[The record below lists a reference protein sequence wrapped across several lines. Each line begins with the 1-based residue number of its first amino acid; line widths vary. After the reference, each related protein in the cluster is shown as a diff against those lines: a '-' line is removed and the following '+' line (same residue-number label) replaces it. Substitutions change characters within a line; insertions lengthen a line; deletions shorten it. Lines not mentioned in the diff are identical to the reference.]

1 MIVTRR
7 QLPRRTF
14 LRGMGAAIALPALD
28 AMSPA
33 FAARSFAAGRFV
45 EAGSAA
51 TGPTRLSFVYV
62 PNGITMADWTPAAE
76 GTGFELT
83 RIMKP
88 LAEFR
93 QDTLVLS
100 GLAHRNGTALGDGPG
115 DHARAAASYLTGVH
129 PRKTAGADI
138 QNGISVDQVAAQ
150 HLAGQAR
157 FSSLEL
163 GCDDSRTVGNC
174 DSGYSCAYTNS
185 LAWRGPSTPMPPE
198 TNPRLVF
205 ERLFGDIDTS
215 LPPETRARRLLH
227 RRSILDLV
235 TARTN
240 ELMGDLGTSDRH
252 KLDEYLSSI
261 REIEVRIERAEK
273 DLNGLTPGIDKPSG
287 VPVLYADYVSLMF
300 DLQLVA
306 FQTDSTRIVTM
317 MMGREGS
324 MRTYPEI
331 GVPDPHHPL
340 THHRGNPEWIEKVT
354 QVNTMHMELF
364 AGFLKK
370 LRETPDGDGTLFD
383 HSMIV
388 YGSGLSDG
396 NKHTHDDLPVLITG
410 RAGNLRLGRHVIYD
424 KGTPMTNLFLTVL
437 DRMGVPAE
445 RLGDSTGAIEHLTD
459 V

>member
-7 QLPRRTF
+7 HLPRRTF
-14 LRGMGAAIALPALD
+14 LKGLGAAIALPALD

-33 FAARSFAAGRFV
+33 FAARGHAAASHPGRLAF
-45 EAGSAA
+45 S
-51 TGPTRLSFVYV
+51 YV
-62 PNGITMADWTPAAE
+62 PNGVTMADWTPKGE
-76 GTGFELT
+76 GLGFEFS
-83 RIMKP
+83 RILKP
-88 LAEFR
+88 LEPFR
-93 QDTLVLS
+93 EDTLVLS
-100 GLAHRNGTALGDGPG
+100 GLAHRNGAALGDGPG

-138 QNGISVDQVAAQ
+138 QNGISVDQIVAQ
-150 HLAGQAR
+150 QLAGQTR
-157 FSSLEL
+157 FPSLEL
-163 GCDDSRTVGNC
+163 GCDDSRTIGNC

-185 LAWRGPSTPMPPE
+185 LAWRGPATPLPPE

-235 TARTN
+235 TQRTHQ
-240 ELMGDLGTSDRH
+240 LMRDLGPSDQR

-261 REIEVRIERAEK
+261 REIEQRIEGAER
-273 DLNGLTPGIDKPSG
+273 DLTGMTPAIDKPSG
-287 VPVLYADYVSLMF
+287 IPVEYAEYVNLMF

-306 FQTDSTRIVTM
+306 FQTDSSRIVTM

-324 MRTYPEI
+324 LRTYPEI

-354 QVNTMHMELF
+354 KVNHLHMELF
-364 AGFLKK
+364 AGFVKK
-370 LRETPDGDGTLFD
+370 LKDTPDGDGTLLD
-383 HSMIV
+383 HSLLV

-396 NKHTHDDLPVLITG
+396 NKHTHDDLPVLLVG
-410 RAGNLRLGRHVIYD
+410 RGGDLRLGRHIVYPKD
-424 KGTPMTNLFLTVL
+424 TPMTNLYLTLL
-437 DRMGVPAE
+437 DRMGVHAE
-445 RLGDSTGAIEHLTD
+445 QIGDSTGEVEHLVD

>member
-1 MIVTRR
+1 MIVTRKH
-7 QLPRRTF
+7 LPRRTF
-14 LRGMGAAIALPALD
+14 LRGMGAVVALPMLD
-28 AMSPA
+28 AMTPA
-33 FAARSFAAGRFV
+33 FAGPARLR
-45 EAGSAA
+45 
-51 TGPTRLSFVYV
+51 TPPLRLAFTYV

-76 GTGFELT
+76 GAGFEYP

-88 LAEFR
+88 LEAFR
-93 QDTLVLS
+93 SDTLVLS
-100 GLAHRNGTALGDGPG
+100 GLSHRNGMALGDGPG

-138 QNGISVDQVAAQ
+138 QNGISVDQIAAQ
-150 HLAGQAR
+150 HIGPETR
-157 FSSLEL
+157 FGSLEL
-163 GCDDSRTVGNC
+163 GCDDSRTIGNC

-185 LAWRGPSTPMPPE
+185 LAWRGPATPMPPE

-215 LPPETRARRLLH
+215 LPPEVRARRLRY

-235 TARTN
+235 GDRTTR
-240 ELMGDLGTSDRH
+240 LSADLGAADRR

-261 REIEVRIERAEK
+261 REIEQRIERAEQ
-273 DLNGLTPGIDKPSG
+273 DVTGLTPVIDKPSG
-287 VPVLYADYVSLMF
+287 IPVQYADYVNLMF

-306 FQTDSTRIVTM
+306 FQTDQTRVVTM

-354 QVNTMHMELF
+354 QVNTLHMKLF
-364 AGFLKK
+364 AGFIAKLKAA
-370 LRETPDGDGTLFD
+370 PDGDGSLLD

-396 NKHTHDDLPVLITG
+396 NRHAHDDLPTLIVG
-410 RAGNLRLGRHVIYD
+410 RGGNLRTNTHLVYP
-424 KGTPMTNLFLTVL
+424 KQTPMTNLFLTLL
-437 DRMGVPAE
+437 DRMGVEPE
-445 RLGDSTGAIEHLTD
+445 KIGDSTGMMEDLA
-459 V
+459 

>member
-7 QLPRRTF
+7 HLPRRTF
-14 LRGMGAAIALPALD
+14 LKGMGTVIALPMLD
-28 AMSPA
+28 AMTPA
-33 FAARSFAAGRFV
+33 FARAAQMN
-45 EAGSAA
+45 
-51 TGPTRLSFVYV
+51 TPTLRLGFTYV
-62 PNGITMADWTPAAE
+62 PNGITMNQWTPAAT
-76 GTGFELT
+76 GAGFEFA
-83 RIMKP
+83 RVMKP
-88 LAEFR
+88 LEPFR

-100 GLAHRNGTALGDGPG
+100 GLGHRNGAALGDGPG

-150 HLAGQAR
+150 HVGQHTR
-157 FSSLEL
+157 FASLEL
-163 GCDDSRTVGNC
+163 GCDDSRTIGNC

-185 LAWRGPSTPMPPE
+185 LAWRGTAKPLPPG

-215 LPPETRARRLLH
+215 VTPETRARRLLY

-235 TARTN
+235 GERTTQ
-240 ELMGDLGTSDRH
+240 LAADLGASDRR

-261 REIEVRIERAEK
+261 REIERRIEMAEK
-273 DLNGLTPGIDKPSG
+273 DFTGLTPAIDKPTG
-287 VPVLYADYVSLMF
+287 VPVEYAEYVQLMF
-300 DLQLVA
+300 DLQLIA
-306 FQTDSTRIVTM
+306 FQTDSTRVATM

-354 QVNTMHMELF
+354 NVNTMHMELF
-364 AGFLKK
+364 AGFVGKLKA
-370 LRETPDGDGTLFD
+370 TPDGDGSLLD

-396 NKHTHDDLPVLITG
+396 NRHTHEDLPVLIVG
-410 RAGNLRLGRHVIYD
+410 GGGGFRRNNHIVYP
-424 KGTPMTNLFLTVL
+424 KGTPMTNLYLTLL

-445 RLGDSTGAIEHLTD
+445 QLGDSTGRIEHLTE